1 MSSPDSDSSSETYT
15 ISGSSS
21 TRDEEEMVEKLSE
34 KSIQAAKLKK
44 QFKFMSAKP
53 VDGNESSNANLS
65 DESGMPIQEMV
76 IMNEANLLEIS
87 TESDTVLEACNEENS
102 KEASNA
108 IISDELAIRDKT
120 ELKPAATISVNMTE
134 MSTSIIVAE
143 TAAFQEEIKE
153 ASPSSVQGIIQEVA
167 SVSKN
172 STENLASSTIIS
184 LVTTQPVITAD
195 FTSESSAAEPCE
207 KQASSSVPVQT
218 DPQVSE
224 SNPAQTCTIVSESLA
239 VLASVP
245 NKNST
250 TADASD
256 GSMEIH
262 ATSEGLSHY
271 IHNLANDVISLQ
283 NSDYL
288 VTTVRRDGLLLL
300 VISGGTAARTETP
313 KTVRFDV
320 MEKDKRGE
328 IVPKEEQQPSEI
340 IGMKS
345 KIRNKVGELENM
357 EASSGA
363 FMDLPVTM
371 PPRDESQNSAE
382 GTLHKVGEP
391 RPTTAQFETP
401 RKPAPSIDSRTITRP
416 SKTRTQQLAEAAI
429 VPLSKTTSESVTA
442 NMLTANTGQPLPPPV
457 VTSTSSYASP
467 PSPQVLGQQSTIEPR
482 PQIIQQLGSSRS
494 VQQQQRP
501 TAAMTGVTQPTV
513 VPPKITPC
521 VPVINTSTA
530 LISNSATALQ
540 DPLHNPEISQREERK
555 SLQRVRQRTVTVQ
568 SQVSLDITTAY
579 NEVKQMNSDD
589 PATELVRRVQAI
601 VAAREKE
608 WSAKNEKLT
617 QLLTYEQRRNE
628 PLEQKAAE
636 RLLAMAEYEKLV
648 QEFVEELKKKN
659 SDGESK
665 SVGRPGPERNW
676 SPDDV
681 TQLLKE
687 RDQLA
692 EEVNSLETSYSELFR
707 RYEKLRQTSV
717 EIKRNEES
725 VKSASEEVARRYSV
739 LAEKF
744 EMLRRNAEEQLDL
757 ANNEIDRLIK
767 QHEADTLGLR
777 LKVKHQESKIN
788 SLTMSLEARQKE
800 LESMTA
806 IFEEVITKAE
816 ANDAGVDT

>member
-120 ELKPAATISVNMTE
+120 ELKPAAAISVNMTE

-262 ATSEGLSHY
+262 ATSE
-271 IHNLANDVISLQ
+271 
-283 NSDYL
+283 
-288 VTTVRRDGLLLL
+288 

-659 SDGESK
+659 SDEKNSLGESK

>member
-262 ATSEGLSHY
+262 ATSE
-271 IHNLANDVISLQ
+271 
-283 NSDYL
+283 
-288 VTTVRRDGLLLL
+288 

-659 SDGESK
+659 SDEKNSLGESK